1 MSLFYFLN
9 KSSLVISKWQCVIIM
24 INSFELTDKCPQAI
38 QIIWWNEHFEI
49 PHLQIIATQQML
61 TSSRMR
67 SKWKCTLCANYC
79 WKIDIQIKL
88 TFFLSFLKEFTVSRE
103 YKTICNL
110 KKNEIARITELKKCV
125 SGNDTSMLSFLVV
138 SVVLKHYRL
147 KILYMK

>member
-9 KSSLVISKWQCVIIM
+9 KSSLVISKWQYVIIM

-38 QIIWWNEHFEI
+38 KIIWWNEHFEI

-110 KKNEIARITELKKCV
+110 KKKMKLLELLNKKNVYQVMIHLCYP
-125 SGNDTSMLSFLVV
+125 SWLCLWFSNIID
-138 SVVLKHYRL
+138 
-147 KILYMK
+147 